1 MEPAS
6 SIRGSPDVAAE
17 RRRRLSVFIDA
28 RKIIPNGPLASVC
41 LAGAPLAVRKWAVE
55 PPPHRTGGNPPQQHV
70 PCGAASSPRLSSNP
84 VMSCRN
90 NGRTLAGPPARPK
103 PASLH
108 FHSMAYLAKG
118 NAQQFWSCRPGG
130 RRNAVKSSIW
140 APAFAGVPNKSSA
153 SPAPEIL
160 FPDQRSGHANVVIE
174 PFTFIQAV
182 PDPSEFICH
191 RISYARLKPRCR
203 TVRSEP
209 ERQTHQPEPADGQ
222 QEVRSSFAH
231 VLFRRRRKCI
241 RRNTMAG
248 SMLPNR
254 AKTAN
259 FHG

>member
-1 MEPAS
+1 MGGRTTTPSDRGQPSTTARSLWGGVLAAIIQQS
-6 SIRGSPDVAAE
+6 SHV
-17 RRRRLSVFIDA
+17 L
-28 RKIIPNGPLASVC
+28 
-41 LAGAPLAVRKWAVE
+41 
-55 PPPHRTGGNPPQQHV
+55 PQQRQNV
-70 PCGAASSPRLSSNP
+70 
-84 VMSCRN
+84 
-90 NGRTLAGPPARPK
+90 GRT
-103 PASLH
+103 ASAPETRIFAF
-108 FHSMAYLAKG
+108 FHSMAHLAKG
-118 NAQQFWSCRPGG
+118 NTQQFWSCRPGG

-140 APAFAGVPNKSSA
+140 APAFAGVPNKSST
-153 SPAPEIL
+153 SRVPEIL

-203 TVRSEP
+203 TARSEP